1 MVLNGDGL
9 RYFPYHC
16 SRFSGRSS
24 RRAHRQAG
32 GYTKAGY
39 RGRQIGNGTR
49 RARALLKRLD
59 AQEHAKNKS
68 RLYSSHPAV
77 NKPCQKERIGT
88 ATTSCRSHI
97 SRQVPPPISTITPS
111 FHTELA
117 PL

>member
-1 MVLNGDGL
+1 MVLNDDGPPTL
-9 RYFPYHC
+9 PI
-16 SRFSGRSS
+16 SLLSMQ
-24 RRAHRQAG
+24 RALIETCPSPTWRLYRGWMPRKTNRQAG
-32 GYTKAGY
+32 
-39 RGRQIGNGTR
+39 QIGNGTR

-68 RLYSSHPAV
+68 QLYSSHPAI

-88 ATTSCRSHI
+88 AAI
-97 SRQVPPPISTITPS
+97 SRVRFLPFRQSPS